1 METETA
7 PVESAPV
14 EPVAEMVPSEPTEP
28 DASFTQDEA
37 PAKGPADTSEVLSSP
52 EPSDEPAD
60 ILHSDEPEGE
70 PVVSDDM
77 QPARDWE
84 RELDERTREAEELA
98 KQRDDLESRVNA
110 AEQSRAELEEQN
122 AVLLGE
128 VEALKARLLDET
140 LASVQA
146 ELGTQVSEPHM
157 AFVDKSLLVDENGM
171 PNRDAVKHF
180 VELFAVKRFEK
191 SANALHIGAQTNP
204 NMQPNP
210 YEGYGPKGKRL
221 DGRNRFNP
229 FAKKG

>member
-1 METETA
+1 MSEMTA
-7 PVESAPV
+7 EAP
-14 EPVAEMVPSEPTEP
+14 PAEAGPDMVPSEPTEP

-146 ELGTQVSEPHM
+146 ELGSKVSEPHM
-157 AFVDKSLLVDENGM
+157 RYVDKSMLVDEHGL
-171 PNRDAVKHF
+171 PNREAVKHF

-191 SANALHIGAQTNP
+191 SASSLHVGAQTDHSKQSHP
-204 NMQPNP
+204 HQ
-210 YEGYGPKGKRL
+210 GYDNHGSML
-221 DGRNRFNP
+221 DARNRTSRFN
-229 FAKKG
+229 FFGRK